1 MVDTGQESEG
11 PKTGTVDTGQQ
22 SEGPKTGTVDTGRE
36 SERPRTGVEGI
47 IDAVADLL
55 QTVVDWLRQEAAAV
69 VREKV
74 VLPIQ
79 QLGLTLAS
87 ALAAGLLLVVGL
99 IFIAVALFLVLA
111 DLVGYPA
118 ALAIVGGM
126 YVLASLVFL
135 VIKVRSIQK

>member
-1 MVDTGQESEG
+1 MPLWGIFDSGGFATEEAVMVESGQKPEG
-11 PKTGTVDTGQQ
+11 
-22 SEGPKTGTVDTGRE
+22 
-36 SERPRTGVEGI
+36 PRTGVEGI

-79 QLGLTLAS
+79 RLGLTLAS
-87 ALAAGLLLVVGL
+87 AIAAAALLVVGL
-99 IFIAVALFLVLA
+99 IFIAVAAFLLLA
-111 DLVGYPA
+111 EWVGFPG
-118 ALAIVGGM
+118 ALLIIGGV

-135 VIKVRSIQK
+135 VIKVRLIQK